1 MNKLVVLLLLGLT
14 VQAYA
19 LEVEG
24 VRLEDKV
31 QVERS
36 ALQLNGAGVRSVFWI
51 KIYVAA
57 LYLES
62 RKNTSEAVLADKGA
76 KRIALHVV
84 ADEAGSDRF
93 VNGFRKGIEK
103 NHDEAG
109 LARLKPRMEAFEKL
123 FAGVKSVV
131 KGDIIAF
138 DWLPGQAT
146 RITLNGK
153 DLGRIEGEDFYLA
166 LLSIWIGEHPVMD
179 GLKEE
184 MLGG

>member
-14 VQAYA
+14 AHAYA

-84 ADEAGSDRF
+84 ADEAGAIVS
-93 VNGFRKGIEK
+93 
-103 NHDEAG
+103 
-109 LARLKPRMEAFEKL
+109 
-123 FAGVKSVV
+123 
-131 KGDIIAF
+131 
-138 DWLPGQAT
+138 
-146 RITLNGK
+146 
-153 DLGRIEGEDFYLA
+153 
-166 LLSIWIGEHPVMD
+166 
-179 GLKEE
+179 
-184 MLGG
+184 